1 MDAKK
6 ILTNKS
12 FCVLPWT
19 GFELEPN
26 GNIKNCIISTSTI
39 GNIEEQD
46 IQSILSGEKNLKI
59 KQQMLEDTKP
69 KNCAGCY
76 LQEQDRKNLSSI
88 SSRLYYTKEVAPF
101 VDSKLYDNVEN
112 FSLHHVD
119 LRWTNHCNQA
129 CVYCSPRYSSKWSQE
144 LKKKIKSSTK
154 SREKVK
160 DFVFENVKQLK
171 NVYLAGGEPL
181 LMNEN
186 REFLQLLLEKNPLVN
201 IRVNTNLSSTK
212 TGVFDLLCEFKNV
225 HWTVS
230 VETMQEQY
238 EYVRYHGVWNDFLQN
253 LKLIKEL
260 NHKITFN
267 MLYFILNYKSIF
279 STVDFFKQMGFHENS
294 FIIGPLYTPA
304 YLNILNLPEDILEDL
319 KIKFTTEITKSN
331 FYLKNSYENI
341 LKYITKTEWQKDIS
355 NFKNSIK
362 ILDSRRNQ
370 SARKIFPRLFEELEN
385 V

>member
-1 MDAKK
+1 MDAKE

-26 GNIKNCIISTSTI
+26 GNVKNCIISKSTI
-39 GNIEEQD
+39 GNIQVED
-46 IQSILSGEKNLKI
+46 IGSILSGEKNLKI
-59 KQQMLEDTKP
+59 KKEMLADKKP

-88 SSRLYYTKEVAPF
+88 SSRLYYTKELGSV
-101 VDSKLYDNVEN
+101 VDNTLYDQIEN

-129 CVYCSPRYSSKWSQE
+129 CVYCSPEYSSKWAQE
-144 LKKKIKSSTK
+144 LGRDIKSSVV

-160 DFVFENVKQLK
+160 DFVFKNIKKLK
-171 NVYLAGGEPL
+171 NIYLAGGEPL

-186 REFLQLLLEKNPLVN
+186 REFLQLLLKENPLVN

-212 TGVFDLLCEFKNV
+212 TGVFDLLCKFKNV

-230 VETMQEQY
+230 VETIEKEY
-238 EYVRYHGVWNDFLQN
+238 EYVRYHGSWKDFLQN
-253 LKLIKEL
+253 LKQIQRL

-279 STVDFFKQMGFHENS
+279 STVDFFKEIGFHENS
-294 FIIGPLYTPA
+294 FIIGPLYTPK
-304 YLNILNLPEDILEDL
+304 YLNILNLPKNILNEL
-319 KIKFTTEITKSN
+319 KNKFSSEIVLSN
-331 FYLKNSYENI
+331 HYLQNSYENI
-341 LKYITKTEWQKDIS
+341 LKYISNTPWQNDIS
-355 NFKNSIK
+355 YFQEQIK
-362 ILDSRRNQ
+362 ILDTRRNQ
-370 SARKIFPRLFEELEN
+370 SAQTVFPELFRELES